1 MGLYIAKQYIEDIDN
16 NNNKEL
22 KKVEQI
28 PVYFDK
34 VTEYLSLRVG
44 SKVTFPKYEELEIQF
59 LSKGRQNYIELIH
72 NKMDQLIMNV
82 DESILHIQL
91 IENNRVSV
99 MRQVVEYPWSENIKG
114 IAISR
119 GKTLDDTSDDFRKNY
134 MAFRD

>member
-16 NNNKEL
+16 DNEL